1 MPTVPFGERSFATQ
15 AERLRRRKF
24 ALGWPGPLSER
35 IGLYVASG
43 SAAELGSDAES
54 AGFGWCA

>member
-24 ALGWPGPLSER
+24 ALGWPGPLGER
-35 IGLYVASG
+35 IGLYVVSG
-43 SAAELGSDAES
+43 SAADFAT
-54 AGFGWCA
+54 